1 MFDYEKYLLREN
13 PFPVTAAVDPTDQDP
28 RMNGTIFLRDI
39 FEKEIQDLHEKTER
53 GINLVYI
60 SGIEHDKG
68 VGKSALMIY
77 HWRECIKKQGCASL
91 YIRLDEKDKP
101 RDICRKIIEQWHNDE
116 TLWKVF
122 QNLFLDYCREQSN
135 PMLRMDSVKFLFE
148 KHPKLCSNLPLTLY
162 TQVRDS
168 DAIAKQFTK
177 NLQKKARIDP
187 KNIEPLIQ
195 KYLSEPTTYIDTLSS
210 LKTDTVR
217 VFEDLLKILEL
228 QGYNH
233 HYIFMDQFEDMITGS
248 SKQGI
253 VKLSLELK
261 NILLASSRKA
271 SFYVT
276 LHPHSEM
283 LLQGM
288 EAKDLTGI
296 APLDTIHRVNV
307 MVLDRKGDQA
317 ATLAKAYMDYY
328 RTEEPPYPTYPIEEE
343 LVNLISYLQGGNIRA
358 LLQHLYN
365 CIEYGSMKELE
376 QITLEYALE
385 NPQEILGREVNQK
398 QIDRFQNSHTRCA
411 RGSVR

>member
-1 MFDYEKYLLREN
+1 MFDYEKYLLKEN
-13 PFPVTAAVDPTDQDP
+13 PFPVTAAVDPSDIDP
-28 RMNGTIFLRDI
+28 RMNGAIFLKDI
-39 FEKEIQDLHEKTER
+39 FEKEIQDLQEKTEL
-53 GINLVYI
+53 GINMVYI

-77 HWRECIKKQGCASL
+77 HWGECLKKQGCTSL
-91 YIRLDEKDKP
+91 YIRLEERDKP

-116 TLWKVF
+116 TLWKAF
-122 QNLFLDYCREQSN
+122 QNLFLDYCNEQSN
-135 PMLRMDSVKFLFE
+135 PMLQTSSVKYLFE
-148 KHPKLCSNLPLTLY
+148 KHPTLCNNLPLTLY

-168 DAIAKQFTK
+168 DTVAKHFTQY
-177 NLQKKARIDP
+177 LQRITRINP

-195 KYLSEPTTYIDTLSS
+195 KYLSEPTTYIDTLGSS
-210 LKTDTVR
+210 KTDTVD
-217 VFEDLLKILEL
+217 VFGDLVKILEL
-228 QGYNH
+228 QEYNR

-253 VKLSLELK
+253 AKLSLELK

-317 ATLAKAYMDYY
+317 TTLAKAYMDYY
-328 RTEEPPYPTYPIEEE
+328 RTETPPYSTYPIEEE

-365 CIEYGSMKELE
+365 CIEYGSMKEME
-376 QITLEYALE
+376 EITLEYALQ

-398 QIDRFQNSHTRCA
+398 QIDRFLNK
-411 RGSVR
+411 